1 MQIKQIFVLAI
12 ATLAIIPMQAQ
23 QRKTK
28 KGKTSKTETV
38 KKETKLQSI
47 DGQTF
52 SYAFG
57 IANADGLKQFLV
69 KNQGVDSLYLNYAMD
84 AMAGKLSEEQGKIAT
99 AQAAGLRIAD
109 QNKKIITNVN
119 KVACGKEDSTY
130 VNSETYVQAL
140 QAAVLGKPT
149 TLTADSAKKIV
160 EQQLKYQEQ
169 SYKEANETW
178 LVENAKLKG
187 VKTLPSGLQ
196 YRVLTEGTGPIATD
210 STEVE
215 VHYEG
220 SLIDGTVFDSSYKRG
235 KPSTFKPIQV
245 IKGWKE
251 ALTMMP
257 EGSIWNLYIP
267 ANLGY
272 GERGQGRNIPGNST
286 LIFKV
291 EVIKVKPTVVAAKAL
306 TPAQK
311 EETK

>member
-119 KVACGKEDSTY
+119 KAACGKEDSTY

-291 EVIKVKPTVVAAKAL
+291 EVIKVKPTVVASKAL

>member
-119 KVACGKEDSTY
+119 KAACGKEDSTY